1 MPFAGILEIHKQF
14 FMGASQ
20 HPKEALFQNGYQ
32 QLHKS
37 KMLV

>member
-1 MPFAGILEIHKQF
+1 MPFTGILEIHELF
-14 FMGASQ
+14 LRGASQ
-20 HPKEALFQNGYQ
+20 NPKEALFQNGYQ